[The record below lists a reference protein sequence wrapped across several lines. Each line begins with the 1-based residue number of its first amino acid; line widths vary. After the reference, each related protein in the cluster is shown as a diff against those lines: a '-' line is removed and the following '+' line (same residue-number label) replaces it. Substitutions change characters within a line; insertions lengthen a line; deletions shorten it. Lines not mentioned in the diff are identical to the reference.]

1 MSTKKKRLLLIILE
15 VLLRVF
21 VSAYRRIDVGVK
33 FLLRLKR

>member
-1 MSTKKKRLLLIILE
+1 MSTKKKKLLLIIIE

-21 VSAYRRIDVGVK
+21 VSAYKQVEVGVK